1 MRLFAHFVGRVDVE
15 VLAHICETVGGDME
29 DLGIEGYLKWKYS
42 LPIRSLVLNW
52 FRQLGIKH
60 LVANN
65 LILQ

>member
-42 LPIRSLVLNW
+42 LPIRSLVLN
-52 FRQLGIKH
+52 
-60 LVANN
+60 
-65 LILQ
+65 